1 MQGKNLPTHGTAVC
15 KQLGVATN
23 SEQKELSNLFPSSR
37 ATSSSKRVFDPT
49 ADCVAYPQQKKKAAG
64 AGMSATCREVVLM
77 KAFRKMVPI
86 KKLRSELK
94 TERWIQSLQ
103 FNWAM
108 TPSAVKEV
116 IMDGFKHIQGFCSYQ
131 YLENSSSKLSVASN
145 QVFNEAAV
153 IDRRGALYL
162 CEVKVSKHPL
172 HINTSITGHGHFLSN
187 VPVPAEKPFPCV
199 SAFIDHCR

>member
-1 MQGKNLPTHGTAVC
+1 MQGKNLPTHGSAVC

-23 SEQKELSNLFPSSR
+23 SERKELSNLFPSSR

-49 ADCVAYPQQKKKAAG
+49 ADCVALPQQKKKKAAG
-64 AGMSATCREVVLM
+64 AAMRATCREVVLM

-94 TERWIQSLQ
+94 TERRIQSLQ
-103 FNWAM
+103 FNRAM

-131 YLENSSSKLSVASN
+131 YLQNSSSNLSVASN
-145 QVFNEAAV
+145 QEFNGAAV

-162 CEVKVSKHPL
+162 CEVKVSKHTL
-172 HINTSITGHGHFLSN
+172 CTLNTSITWTFLELGHFR
-187 VPVPAEKPFPCV
+187 AYQ
-199 SAFIDHCR
+199 